1 MRRRDPHRRCGIV
14 TACWG
19 WGRSPYW
26 SNYPNSWPPH
36 TCRARGQTLGETWW
50 DLWWSPVLRVWHAWH
65 YTEGW
70 GSLGTIAVAVLAI
83 ISSALYNRRTLRQA
97 RVIADDTLALTR
109 QQRADTRGDVLR
121 TELARWLTVVSA
133 IEWTCADLL
142 RRTREINVQ
151 TDENETIDDAEIIRR
166 ARQLK
171 SAVSQE
177 LSGPLGNYNTQL
189 TQIRMLTADEIVLT
203 NIHFIT
209 QSINGKIQILNT
221 LIDTVFIHASRT
233 HEEQQREHQNFV
245 VAVLFA
251 PAQDIQYNRQI
262 TVSRTD
268 LINYIVASFNPAA
281 VGTAARVLRN
291 YPNVLQRLQPTS
303 IVIPSQQQPP
313 PQPPQEQPQP
323 QPPPPSAPADPPN
336 PD

>member
-1 MRRRDPHRRCGIV
+1 MRNRDGLLGVGTLPVLVELPHLVAATYLQGLG
-14 TACWG
+14 AE
-19 WGRSPYW
+19 
-26 SNYPNSWPPH
+26 
-36 TCRARGQTLGETWW
+36 LGETWW
-50 DLWWSPVLRVWHAWH
+50 DLWWRPVLRVWHAWH
-65 YTEGW
+65 YTGGW

-133 IEWTCADLL
+133 IEWACADLL

-209 QSINGKIQILNT
+209 QSINGKRR
-221 LIDTVFIHASRT
+221 F
-233 HEEQQREHQNFV
+233 
-245 VAVLFA
+245 
-251 PAQDIQYNRQI
+251 
-262 TVSRTD
+262 
-268 LINYIVASFNPAA
+268 
-281 VGTAARVLRN
+281 
-291 YPNVLQRLQPTS
+291 
-303 IVIPSQQQPP
+303 
-313 PQPPQEQPQP
+313 
-323 QPPPPSAPADPPN
+323 
-336 PD
+336 